1 MTWWRLEGRL
11 FGRFE
16 EAEGQNKKI
25 TEVCNWKRIGLD
37 EVLGPQTKA

>member
-1 MTWWRLEGRL
+1 MTWWRLEGKL

-25 TEVCNWKRIGLD
+25 TEVWNNLEENRSR
-37 EVLGPQTKA
+37 